1 LGEKRARLD
10 ERKRD
15 LELCTVALVNAQAQ
29 GISPQDNHEELMEFV
44 EHRWL
49 LQDVEADC
57 VTEAG
62 RLGEGG
68 VLSSG
73 ESRPASNSWESNG
86 IRVRPVTSLGQWT

>member
-1 LGEKRARLD
+1 MHGGAVERA
-10 ERKRD
+10 
-15 LELCTVALVNAQAQ
+15 
-29 GISPQDNHEELMEFV
+29 GPGELMEFV

-68 VLSSG
+68 VPSSR
-73 ESRPASNSWESNG
+73 ESRLASNSWEPNK
-86 IRVRPVTSLGQWT
+86 IRVRPVMSLGKWT